1 MVNLFVTVLNMS
13 IKASAC
19 ILAIM
24 LVRLLLM
31 RAPKIFSYLLW
42 AVVLVRLICPVAF
55 TTGFGV
61 ISGTPVIGTDIGSE
75 SRVEAENHYMPQE
88 QVTTAKDQ
96 LAGTQG
102 QEAEPEVVP
111 DQSEIGVPG
120 YDADSVSYYYED
132 GRSEQFFLAVPEKI
146 LKIMAVIWVGVVLTL
161 VLYTALRYRYFWHSI
176 RSQKIQTPFVAG
188 IFHPNIYLP
197 EGLDQTQRQFVL
209 EHENTHIRR
218 FDHVIKPIAY
228 LVCCIHWFNP
238 LVWAAFW
245 LMERDMESSCDE
257 AVLRKIGYDKRKD
270 YAKTLLCLAG
280 EGWKAGYPIAFGE
293 NHVKS
298 RIKRVVKMK
307 KAGVGVGAATA
318 AVACL
323 AAVFLLV
330 DAVGN
335 ENAGSTQ
342 DSSGDGIVVLP
353 EEKISE
359 KVVASAAPTAS
370 PEDEVRDED
379 EKDMEDGDGQ
389 AALEEYVTPDMLD
402 SDSIQE
408 AGGGQEQDAVDYTYI
423 PEGQA
428 GDETIM
434 NYDPN
439 RLRDQ
444 FEVLLLPETDGA
456 VTDEEIL
463 FSCPVEYERISDG
476 FGTRIHP
483 TTGEEKLHSGIDF
496 AAEQGTAVTAAADG
510 IVVKTGEDTACGRYV
525 IILHGNGDATYYSC
539 LDEILVEE
547 GQQVSRRDQI
557 ATVGSTGTSTGPHL
571 HFAVSRDG
579 KYVKPLFADGG
590 DYSVLQSP

>member
-42 AVVLVRLICPVAF
+42 AVVLVRLSCPVAF

-61 ISGTPVIGTDIGSE
+61 ILGTPVIGTDIGSE
-75 SRVEAENHYMPQE
+75 SRVGAENNYMPQE
-88 QVTTAKDQ
+88 QVTTVKGQ
-96 LAGTQG
+96 PAGTQG
-102 QEAEPEVVP
+102 QEAEPEAVP
-111 DQSEIGVPG
+111 DQGEIGVPG
-120 YDADSVSYYYED
+120 YDADSASYYYED
-132 GRSEQFFLAVPEKI
+132 GRSEQFFLAVPEKT
-146 LKIMAVIWVGVVLTL
+146 LKIMAVIWVGVVLAL
-161 VLYTALRYRYFWHSI
+161 VLYSAVRYMCFLRSL
-176 RSQKIQTPFVAG
+176 RSKKVQTPFVAG

-197 EGLDQTQRQFVL
+197 EGLDQTQRQLVL

-218 FDHVIKPIAY
+218 LDHVIKPIAY

-257 AVLRKIGYDKRKD
+257 AVLRRIGYDKRKD
-270 YAKTLLCLAG
+270 YAKALLCLAG

-293 NHVKS
+293 NNVKS

-307 KAGVGVGAATA
+307 KTGVGIGIATA
-318 AVACL
+318 AVVCL
-323 AAVFLLV
+323 VTVLLLV
-330 DAVGN
+330 DAAEDEGPH
-335 ENAGSTQ
+335 STQ
-342 DSSGDGIVVLP
+342 ASSDNVIVTLP

-379 EKDMEDGDGQ
+379 EKDVEDGEGQ
-389 AALEEYVTPDMLD
+389 AALEEYVTLDMID
-402 SDSIQE
+402 SDSTREIGSDQE
-408 AGGGQEQDAVDYTYI
+408 ADEVDYTYI

-434 NYDPN
+434 NYDPD
-439 RLRDQ
+439 RQRDQ

-476 FGTRIHP
+476 FGTRVHP
-483 TTGEEKLHSGIDF
+483 ATGDEKLHSGIDF
-496 AAEQGTAVTAAADG
+496 AAEQGTPVTAAADG
-510 IVVKTGEDTACGRYV
+510 IVVKTGEDTVCGHYV

-539 LDEILVEE
+539 LNEILAEE
-547 GQQVSRRDQI
+547 GQQVSRGDQI
-557 ATVGSTGTSTGPHL
+557 ATVGNTGTSTGPHL

-579 KYVKPLFADGG
+579 KYIKPLFADEG

>member
-75 SRVEAENHYMPQE
+75 SRVGAENNYMPQE
-88 QVTTAKDQ
+88 QVTTVKDQ
-96 LAGTQG
+96 PAGTQG
-102 QEAEPEVVP
+102 QEAEPEAVP
-111 DQSEIGVPG
+111 DQGEIGVPG
-120 YDADSVSYYYED
+120 YDADSASYYYED
-132 GRSEQFFLAVPEKI
+132 GRSEQFFLAVPEKT
-146 LKIMAVIWVGVVLTL
+146 LKIMAVIWVGVVLAL
-161 VLYTALRYRYFWHSI
+161 VLYSAVRYMCFLRSL
-176 RSQKIQTPFVAG
+176 RSKKVQSPFVAG

-197 EGLDQTQRQFVL
+197 EGLDQAQRQLVL

-257 AVLRKIGYDKRKD
+257 AVLRRIGYDKRKD

-293 NHVKS
+293 NNVKS

-307 KAGVGVGAATA
+307 KTGVGIGIATA
-318 AVACL
+318 AVVCL
-323 AAVFLLV
+323 MAVFLLV
-330 DAVGN
+330 DAAGN

-359 KVVASAAPTAS
+359 KAVASAAPTAPS
-370 PEDEVRDED
+370 EDED
-379 EKDMEDGDGQ
+379 EKGMEDGEGQ
-389 AALEEYVTPDMLD
+389 AALEEYVTPDMID
-402 SDSIQE
+402 SDSTREIGSDQE
-408 AGGGQEQDAVDYTYI
+408 ADGVDYTYI

-434 NYDPN
+434 NYDPD

-476 FGTRIHP
+476 FGTRVHP
-483 TTGEEKLHSGIDF
+483 ATGDEKLHSGIDF
-496 AAEQGTAVTAAADG
+496 AAEQGTPVTAAADG
-510 IVVKTGEDTACGRYV
+510 IVVKTGEDAACGHYV

-539 LDEILVEE
+539 LNEILAEE
-547 GQQVSRRDQI
+547 GQQVSRGDQI
-557 ATVGSTGTSTGPHL
+557 ATVGNTGTSTGPHL

-579 KYVKPLFADGG
+579 KYIKPLFADGG

>member
-61 ISGTPVIGTDIGSE
+61 IPGTPVIGTDIGSE
-75 SRVEAENHYMPQE
+75 SRVGAENNYMPQE
-88 QVTTAKDQ
+88 QVTTVKNQ
-96 LAGTQG
+96 PAGTQG
-102 QEAEPEVVP
+102 QEAEPEAVP
-111 DQSEIGVPG
+111 DQGEARVPG
-120 YDADSVSYYYED
+120 YDADSASYYYED
-132 GRSEQFFLAVPEKI
+132 ERNERFFLAAPEET
-146 LKIMAVIWVGVVLTL
+146 LKIMAVIWVGVVLAL
-161 VLYTALRYRYFWHSI
+161 VLYSAVRYMCFLRSL
-176 RSQKIQTPFVAG
+176 RSKKVQSPFVAG

-197 EGLDQTQRQFVL
+197 EGLDQTQKQLVL

-218 FDHVIKPIAY
+218 LDHVIKPIAY

-257 AVLRKIGYDKRKD
+257 AVLRRIGYDKRKD

-293 NHVKS
+293 NNVKS

-307 KAGVGVGAATA
+307 KTGVGIGIATA
-318 AVACL
+318 AVVCL
-323 AAVFLLV
+323 VTVLLLV
-330 DAVGN
+330 DAAEDEGPH
-335 ENAGSTQ
+335 STQ
-342 DSSGDGIVVLP
+342 ASSDNVIVTLP

-359 KVVASAAPTAS
+359 KVVASAAPTAPS
-370 PEDEVRDED
+370 EEED
-379 EKDMEDGDGQ
+379 EKDVEDGEGQ
-389 AALEEYVTPDMLD
+389 AALEEYVTPDMID
-402 SDSIQE
+402 SDSTREIGSDQE
-408 AGGGQEQDAVDYTYI
+408 ADGVDYTYI

-434 NYDPN
+434 NYDPD

-476 FGTRIHP
+476 FGTRVHP
-483 TTGEEKLHSGIDF
+483 ATGDEKLHSGIDF
-496 AAEQGTAVTAAADG
+496 AAEQGTPVTAAADG
-510 IVVKTGEDTACGRYV
+510 IVVKTGEDAACGHYV

-539 LDEILVEE
+539 LNEILAEE
-547 GQQVSRRDQI
+547 GQQVSRGDQI
-557 ATVGSTGTSTGPHL
+557 ATVGNTGTSTGPHL

-579 KYVKPLFADGG
+579 KYIKPLFADGG
-590 DYSVLQSP
+590 DYSVLQDP